1 MRFKVFVVL
10 ALVLAVAIAGCGSS
24 SSSSSSSSHN
34 TGSAAPRSAGTAQV
48 SVAARETSAF
58 TTHAGLAF
66 GTFYHFIYTPYR
78 AGQFRTIFTDR
89 AALAKATAV
98 ATYVAA
104 QVDQATAAVGANAA
118 LAKFAV
124 PMKTL
129 DVGFRTALA
138 KLKTGRFKMSE
149 IETANLAISAIK
161 GAAIQAG
168 MPISEATPSAI

>member
-24 SSSSSSSSHN
+24 SSSGSHN
-34 TGSAAPRSAGTAQV
+34 TGSAAPRSASTAQV

-78 AGQFRTIFTDR
+78 AGRFRTIFNDR

-98 ATYVAA
+98 AGYVAA

-124 PMKTL
+124 PMKAL